1 MIDGNKSLE
10 ELENCC
16 WDDIDFDSYVVRT
29 AQAARKKSLSQLTN
43 EEIRLLINQK
53 IGLKYIIPIAVSII
67 NKNPLIETTYFE
79 GDLLIALL
87 ELSVSDWENNKSDLQ
102 LFQSIVR
109 DNIDAVRSCENIK
122 CDLLNDYLQIVS

>member
-1 MIDGNKSLE
+1 
-10 ELENCC
+10 
-16 WDDIDFDSYVVRT
+16 
-29 AQAARKKSLSQLTN
+29 
-43 EEIRLLINQK
+43 
-53 IGLKYIIPIAVSII
+53 GLKYIIPIAVSII

>member
-53 IGLKYIIPIAVSII
+53 IGL
-67 NKNPLIETTYFE
+67 
-79 GDLLIALL
+79 
-87 ELSVSDWENNKSDLQ
+87 
-102 LFQSIVR
+102 
-109 DNIDAVRSCENIK
+109 
-122 CDLLNDYLQIVS
+122 